1 MTKTLTML
9 SAAALMLA
17 AAGCS
22 TGTAADGDPTPPS
35 DSTAAAPVSGAA
47 SGSPTPTASPVA
59 LAEGFPSG
67 LIPVMEGAQLISS
80 SADRANGTLTA
91 VLVESSD
98 APAAEILAFYDAKLV
113 AQGFS
118 AAEAAKG
125 SPSSR
130 DYVRTGAAAPETVN
144 ITMITEEGGPA
155 TVTVGATVLAEA
167 VK

>member
-1 MTKTLTML
+1 MNKTLTML
-9 SAAALMLA
+9 SAAALILA

-22 TGTAADGDPTPPS
+22 TGTAGDGDPTSPP
-35 DSTAAAPVSGAA
+35 DSTAAAPASGAA
-47 SGSPTPTASPVA
+47 SGSPAPSPVA
-59 LAEGFPSG
+59 LAEGFPSD
-67 LIPVMEGAQLISS
+67 LIPVMEGAQLLSS

-113 AQGFS
+113 AQGFT